1 MNSIRIEPGAL
12 KGNISIPPSKSIG
25 HRAIICAGLAE
36 GSSRIENIIMSQD
49 ILATME
55 GISAL
60 GARIRAV
67 DEPDIADD
75 KATRSK
81 SKSESKSLEIEGIA
95 YPQAPKSSI
104 DCRESGSTLRF
115 LLPLASLTGQAVTFT
130 GQGRLKERPLDEYY
144 KIFREQGVKYITE
157 KGVLPLTVQGRIQ
170 PGEFNLRGDIS
181 SQFIS
186 GLLFALPLLQTHSV
200 VNITTEIQSK
210 GYIDL
215 TLDVL
220 HKFGIMVE
228 RKTSQEFWIKGKQK
242 YRPSHFRVEGDYSQ
256 AAFWIVAGIVNG
268 RIECLDLRPDSLQ
281 ADREICSIVKK
292 MGGDLR
298 LEHEILSVRPSTTCG
313 TVIDVSQCP
322 DLVPILAVLGSLSRG
337 TTRIINAGR
346 LRIKESDRLRAM
358 ATELNKLGAQV
369 RELEEGLEIEGVD
382 YLKGGVQVDS
392 WNDHRIAMAL
402 AVAALRCRQAITLTG
417 FEAVNKS
424 YPHFWD
430 DFRMLGGKIH
440 YAGR

>member
-12 KGNISIPPSKSIG
+12 NGNIRIPPSKSIG
-25 HRAIICAGLAE
+25 HRAIICAGLAG

-49 ILATME
+49 ILATVE

-67 DEPDIADD
+67 TNAELADEE
-75 KATRSK
+75 ATGSK
-81 SKSESKSLEIEGIA
+81 TKTLEIEGIA
-95 YPQAPKSSI
+95 YPQAPKSPI

-115 LLPLASLTGQAVTFT
+115 LLPLAALTGQTVTFT
-130 GQGRLKERPLDEYY
+130 GRGRLKERPLDEYY
-144 KIFREQGVKYITE
+144 KIFSKQGIKYTTE
-157 KGVLPLTVQGRIQ
+157 KGALPLTVQGSIQ
-170 PGEFNLRGDIS
+170 PGDFSLRGDIS

-186 GLLFALPLLQTHSV
+186 GLLFALPLLPADSV

-228 RKTSQEFWIKGKQK
+228 SRTPQEFRVKGKQK

-256 AAFWIVAGIVNG
+256 AAFWIVAGILNG
-268 RIECLDLRPDSLQ
+268 RIDCLDLRPDSLQ
-281 ADREICSIVKK
+281 ADREICPIVKR
-292 MGGDLR
+292 MGGKLK
-298 LEHEILSVRPSTTCG
+298 LNQEILSVRPSETSG
-313 TVIDVSQCP
+313 TVIDVAQCP

-346 LRIKESDRLRAM
+346 LRIKESDRLRAIT
-358 ATELNKLGAQV
+358 TELNKLGAQV
-369 RELEEGLEIEGVD
+369 RELEEGLEIEGVEN
-382 YLKGGVQVDS
+382 LKGGVQVDS

-402 AVAALRCRQAITLTG
+402 AVAALRCRQAVVLTG

-430 DFRMLGGKIH
+430 DFRMLGGKINML
-440 YAGR
+440 GGKIR